1 MKRLLLRILP
11 LSLAL
16 PAGLSALEFQKF
28 GGRELGAQLTAGIA
42 GAGLGYLYLQG
53 SAAEDPNS
61 AVTGLSASQTLLGLS
76 LGYTLGILFSGKIF
90 QGCGNPFLTLVGNA
104 IPFAG
109 PLLAYH
115 LSAGSA
121 GFSESLALFNLH
133 SGKLSLGLPIP
144 YRKLG
149 RFDEPREA
157 LYYIN
162 LVIINL

>member
-1 MKRLLLRILP
+1 MKNLLLLALP

-16 PAGLSALEFQKF
+16 PTGTWTLGFEKF
-28 GGRELGAQLTAGIA
+28 GGLQLGTQLTAGIA

-53 SAAEDPNS
+53 SAAETLNS
-61 AVTGLSASQTLLGLS
+61 PAAGLSAGQTLAGIS

-90 QGCGNPFLTLVGNA
+90 QGRGNPFLTLVGN
-104 IPFAG
+104 IVPFAG
-109 PLLAYH
+109 PLVAYH

-133 SGKLSLGLPIP
+133 SEKLSLGLPIP